1 MPKVIFILQRK
12 AGTTHEE
19 CLARWAGDQHTRTLR
34 DLPGLVRWTQNH
46 VIPGDQET
54 PCDGIG
60 ELWFESDEHLRNAM
74 QSPEMGAAIEDAKTF
89 LDMEKTKLIFVDE
102 KTVLERAVT

>member
-12 AGTTHEE
+12 AGTTHQE
-19 CLARWAGDQHTRTLR
+19 CLARWAGDQHTRIVGNI
-34 DLPGLVRWTQNH
+34 PGLVRWTQNH
-46 VIPGDQET
+46 VIPGDQE

-60 ELWFESDEHLRNAM
+60 ELWFESDELLRNAM
-74 QSPEMGAAIEDAKTF
+74 QSPEMGAAVEDAKNF

-102 KTVLERAVT
+102 KTVLERVVT